1 MPLKDFRN
9 RINKKIDE
17 NYKSRQK
24 ILTRIKDYLNIDFNK
39 IAIYRSEINVK
50 FPNASNHTTKEEDY
64 KDNTFFKIEIPG
76 SLMTN
81 SRFYYK
87 GIDIDSLSLKELKNL
102 EKDLEYILIEIEKKT
117 DEAIV

>member
-1 MPLKDFRN
+1 MQLKDFRN

-39 IAIYRSEINVK
+39 IAIYRSEINIK
-50 FPNASNHTTKEEDY
+50 YPIDSSHTTKKEDD
-64 KDNTFFKIEIPG
+64 KDITLFKIEMPG
-76 SLMTN
+76 SIIAN

-87 GIDIDSLSLKELKNL
+87 GIDIDSLSLQELKNL
-102 EKDLEYILIEIEKKT
+102 EKDLEYILIEIEKKN
-117 DEAIV
+117 